1 MQKNSQTDC
10 TAGLFIRK
18 KNKRL
23 HINKYNYNKTCLCLE
38 NLAKRVDVV
47 MAMYI
52 PQLSGRIRVKWR
64 RAYDV
69 ARTKRRGRRLG
80 RAPGRGVRYATRSH
94 ARGRE
99 GKHLCPSSA
108 YRALRV
114 RLRSQSQSPNETAV
128 SLRANGARLAMCSM
142 CSLEALDIKKRIRLL
157 VYLCEIYKGVR

>member
-1 MQKNSQTDC
+1 
-10 TAGLFIRK
+10 
-18 KNKRL
+18 
-23 HINKYNYNKTCLCLE
+23 
-38 NLAKRVDVV
+38 

-128 SLRANGARLAMCSM
+128 SLRANGARLTGRLQPS
-142 CSLEALDIKKRIRLL
+142 SSHSTSTVLD
-157 VYLCEIYKGVR
+157 VSVRWPVSC